1 MSQTAAGP
9 GADRVGG
16 PMPGG
21 NDVDRAGQPTVRRRP
36 GRPRAQPIA
45 EQRRGVLDAARE
57 VFARHGY
64 HGATIERV
72 ARLSGTPRPT
82 VYELFGGKEDL
93 FAAVVEESAER
104 VVARLSSSFEESA
117 DFPLPAFVRH
127 NFTAVFDLFA
137 NDRDAVTVL
146 LNAEQGIVD
155 RATDTPGEVRRRVLY
170 EISAFTKSRWEEL
183 GVDVGDAAEL
193 MALMFFRM
201 GEALAKRDA
210 DDRNWNREAL
220 IDLLTEFTVGGVER
234 LWERS
239 RDVLVAAGRRVE

>member
-1 MSQTAAGP
+1 MGQTAARA
-9 GADRVGG
+9 GADLVGRT
-16 PMPGG
+16 MPGG
-21 NDVDRAGQPTVRRRP
+21 NDVDGQPAARRRP
-36 GRPRAQPIA
+36 GRPRSQPLA
-45 EQRRGVLDAARE
+45 EQRRRVLDAARE

-93 FAAVVEESAER
+93 FAAVVDESAER
-104 VVARLSSSFEESA
+104 VVARLSSSFDESA
-117 DFPLPAFVRH
+117 EFALPAFVRH
-127 NFTAVFDLFA
+127 NFTAVFDLFEH
-137 NDRDAVTVL
+137 DRDAVTVL

-155 RATDTPGEVRRRVLY
+155 RATDTPREVRRRVLY

-220 IDLLTEFTVGGVER
+220 IDLLTEFTVGGIER